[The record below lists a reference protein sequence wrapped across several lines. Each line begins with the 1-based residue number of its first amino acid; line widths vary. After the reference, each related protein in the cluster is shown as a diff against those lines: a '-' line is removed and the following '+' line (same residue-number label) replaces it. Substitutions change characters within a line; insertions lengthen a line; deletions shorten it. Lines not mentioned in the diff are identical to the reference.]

1 MTQKNLDS
9 IFGVLG
15 SKTRRDILTNLS
27 SEPMYFNQLSKKIG
41 IGQQAMLRHM
51 KTLHT
56 AGFVK
61 PYEEKSDLGA
71 PDRKF
76 YRLDSSFILSISSSK
91 DEFSIKHDG
100 LESLKNKQAT
110 KLRNKISSMLN
121 SGSTLDFIHDNL
133 IEVDQEILKL
143 ETRLQHLREIR
154 QVLIHRTN
162 EIGKSDFNRIERKVL
177 YELVTE
183 EPFSVGTI
191 SNQTEENKV
200 DVRSAMD
207 QINVQL
213 VKGVVSNKAGDHLT

>member
-9 IFGVLG
+9 IFEVLG

-183 EPFSVGTI
+183 EPFSVGSI

-213 VKGVVSNKAGDHLT
+213 VKGIVSNKAEDLLT

>member
-213 VKGVVSNKAGDHLT
+213 VKGVVSNKAGEHLT

>member
-143 ETRLQHLREIR
+143 ETRLQHLREVR
-154 QVLIHRTN
+154 QVLLHRTN
-162 EIGKSDFNRIERKVL
+162 EIG
-177 YELVTE
+177 
-183 EPFSVGTI
+183 I
-191 SNQTEENKV
+191 S
-200 DVRSAMD
+200 
-207 QINVQL
+207 
-213 VKGVVSNKAGDHLT
+213 

>member
-9 IFGVLG
+9 IFEVLG

-51 KTLHT
+51 KTLHA

-91 DEFSIKHDG
+91 DEFTINHEG
-100 LESLKNKQAT
+100 LESLGNKQAT
-110 KLRNKISSMLN
+110 KLRNKISSMIN

-183 EPFSVGTI
+183 EPFSVGSV

-213 VKGVVSNKAGDHLT
+213 VKGVVSNKAGVLLI